1 MVRKKQP
8 AARKPESQKSGRHA
22 ILQGDV
28 AEQLREQPAA
38 SFDGAFCDP
47 PYGLGF
53 GGLKWDASVPSSD
66 TWREILRVM
75 KPGAFLLAFGGS
87 RTYHRLTCAIEDAGF
102 EIRDSLCWLYGSGF
116 PKSKSCLKPAWEPIV
131 LARKR
136 GPMQPLAIEAS
147 RIGDCGGSITLRKRE
162 DGRKKSFNV
171 YHDGLHSVVAHSPA
185 GLGRWPAN
193 VLMDEAAGEH
203 LDARTGANTSRFF
216 YCSKASPAERGD
228 NRHPCV
234 KPLKLTEYLARLIM
248 PPGGGDIVVP
258 FSGSGSE
265 MVGAARAGWNRILG
279 VEMDPAHIA
288 TARQRLDRETAN
300 AT

>member
-1 MVRKKQP
+1 MRR
-8 AARKPESQKSGRHA
+8 ARKHESQKSGRHQ

-28 AEQLREQPAA
+28 AEQLRRQPDAMFA
-38 SFDGAFCDP
+38 GVFCDP
-47 PYGLGF
+47 PYGIGF
-53 GGLKWDASVPSSD
+53 AGLKWDSSVPASD

-87 RTYHRLTCAIEDAGF
+87 RTFHRLTCAIEDAGF

-136 GPMQPLAIEAS
+136 GPMQPLAIEVS
-147 RIGDCGGSITLRKRE
+147 RIGDCGGSVTIGKRE
-162 DGRKKSFNV
+162 DGRKKGFHV
-171 YHDGLHSVVAHSPA
+171 YHDGLHSCVAHSPA

-193 VLMDEAAGEH
+193 VVMDEAAGKQ
-203 LDARTGANTSRFF
+203 LDAQTGAETSRFF
-216 YCSKASPAERGD
+216 YCAKASPAERGD

-248 PPGGGDIVVP
+248 PPGGGDMLVP

-265 MVGAARAGWNRILG
+265 MVGAVRAGWNRILG

-288 TARQRLDRETAN
+288 MAQKRLDRETAN
-300 AT
+300 AS